1 MVNPSVD
8 NQGLRVA
15 ELVYELSFKG
25 AASRT
30 LAAAFAGCDVVA
42 EHGVTTVRSGVP
54 DQAGLQGLIARIGA
68 LGLELLDVHLVGEPA
83 GDGNPP
89 VRDS

>member
-1 MVNPSVD
+1 M
-8 NQGLRVA
+8 A

-30 LAAAFAGCDVVA
+30 LAASFAGCDVAA
-42 EHGVTTVRSGVP
+42 EDGVTTVRSWVP

-68 LGLELLDVHLVGEPA
+68 LGLELLEVHLVAEPA
-83 GDGNPP
+83 GDDGTQL
-89 VRDS
+89 RDP